1 MKKILLFALLI
12 MFNISFSQQKTFQVE
27 WKGNKTLSTET
38 SSIEVPYFN
47 MEHFNFSYEHGLKYI
62 SQWKSN
68 VYINSNSVQIS
79 NVNYAPISESE
90 LKGLQRDKIPSTISF
105 NVKNT
110 KARDINYAYIEF
122 SPIIKENGVYKK
134 VLNLSIAYETQQN
147 NPNLNRNTRQVS
159 NSLLSQGTWHKFYVD
174 TTGVFRL
181 SRSFLNNIGVNT
193 NADPRTIKIYGNGG
207 RMLPLINFE
216 NDQFDPVENAIK
228 FVGEEDGVFNSNDYI
243 LFYAEGPTGF
253 SEESNTNNNIYT
265 DKTYYY
271 VNVSSGF
278 GKRIQAYQE
287 PLADPDVTI
296 DTFHEVK
303 FREKDEFNFA
313 KLGRRWFGDRFD
325 FENTKVFEFEFPKIV
340 TTEPINLKVH
350 AAAAG
355 AVVTTMEVKLN
366 NQFITNFSFDAIDSP
381 NLGDDNFF
389 EGPVSGVSQNIEI
402 ELTYNNGGNPASLG
416 FLDYISIEAVSN
428 LTHDGNQ
435 FVFTNND
442 VAQQSGVGQ
451 YVLTN
456 ASDVSEVWEVTDKYN
471 ISSIVNS
478 NSDNVLNFKSQLGE
492 SKTFVALD
500 PSDYYEP
507 SRDSNTTVANQNI
520 KGTILKDAQGQF
532 QNLDYL
538 IIARSDM
545 LAQAE
550 RLAQINRDKNNL
562 VVKVL
567 TLQSIYSEFNNG
579 NADIVAIR
587 NLVKYIYDN
596 ADSDENRL
604 KYLCLFG
611 DGSYDYKDRLSNNT
625 NVIPSWHSLNSFSLS
640 GSIVADDFYGML
652 DENEGTMAN
661 SDKLDVAIG
670 RILADTP
677 QRAKELVD
685 KIEGYYAL
693 ESYGS
698 WRNNFMIIADDI
710 DESWEAIL
718 QNTSNDFGNEVAIE
732 KPFVN
737 VIKIFSD
744 AFQQQS
750 TAGGQRYPDVNKA
763 IFDELEVGAL
773 VVNYFGHG
781 GEDGLARERIWDK
794 INAQEVNNVC
804 KLPCFVTV
812 TCEYTKF
819 DDPNRPTAGE
829 FTFWNKSGGAINLI
843 TTTRQIFVS
852 VGVAFNI
859 VLQEY
864 LFAYGS
870 NDYPTIAEALRLTK
884 TDPNISGIGQ
894 RRLVFFIGDPAMK
907 LAFPEPNIV
916 LTKVNDIPVSEGTS
930 PLEALGYAKIEGHV
944 TDEMGNILTN
954 YNGTL
959 TATIYDKEIDR
970 TTLGNNGVTEGGELI
985 LLEFKTLGEKIFR
998 GQATIENGNF
1008 SFDFIVPRDIGIP
1021 VGRGRVSF
1029 YAQSTTPL
1037 QNQSGANT
1045 SIQIGGINEDAP
1057 EDNIGPL
1064 VSLFMNDESFISGG
1078 ITNTQPTLL
1087 AKLSDDNGINTASG
1101 IGHDIIAILDGDET
1115 NPFKLNDYYLADV
1128 DDYQKGTVTYPL
1140 RDLEPG
1146 LHTLTLKAWDVYNN
1160 STISEIQFVVFDEK
1174 EKLVVKNVLNY
1185 PNPFIDYTEFWFNHN
1200 SSNSLDVSVQIFTV
1214 SGKLVRTLNGQTAD
1228 SSKITSSL
1236 SKDIVWDGRDDFGD
1250 KIGKGVY
1257 VYKLTVHSKQLNK
1270 TVEKF
1275 QKLVIL

>member
-1 MKKILLFALLI
+1 MKKILLFTVLI
-12 MFNISFSQQKTFQVE
+12 MFNICFSQQKTFQLDWE
-27 WKGNKTLSTET
+27 GSKTMSTET

-47 MEHFNFSYEHGLKYI
+47 AKHFSFNYENGLKFI

-68 VYINSNSVQIS
+68 IYINTNSVQIS
-79 NVNYAPISESE
+79 NVDYSPISKSE
-90 LKGLQRDKIPSTISF
+90 LKGLNIDKIPSDISLE
-105 NVKNT
+105 VKNT
-110 KARDINYAYIEF
+110 KARDVSFAYVEF
-122 SPIIKENGVYKK
+122 SPIIKDNGVYKK
-134 VLNLSIAYETQQN
+134 VVSLSISYNTLQN
-147 NPNLNRNTRQVS
+147 NPLSNRNTRQIS
-159 NSLLSQGTWHKFYVD
+159 NSVLSQGSWHRFYVD
-174 TTGVFRL
+174 TTGVFKL
-181 SRSFLNNIGVNT
+181 SRSFLNNLGVNT
-193 NADPRTIKIYGNGG
+193 NVDPRTIKIFGNGG
-207 RMLPLINFE
+207 RMLPLLNSE
-216 NDQFDPVENAIK
+216 NDLFDPIENAVK

-243 LFYAEGPTGF
+243 IFYAEGPTGF
-253 SEESNTNNNIYT
+253 SEESNTNNNIFT

-278 GKRIQAYQE
+278 GKRIQTYQE
-287 PLADPDVTI
+287 PIADPDITI
-296 DTFHEVK
+296 NTFHETK

-325 FENTKVFEFEFPKIV
+325 FENIKVFEFEFPKIV
-340 TTEPINLKVH
+340 TTEPVNLKVY
-350 AAAAG
+350 AAAAA
-355 AVVTTMEVKLN
+355 AVSTTMEVSLN
-366 NQFITNFSFDAIDSP
+366 NQAVVNFGFDAIDSP
-381 NLGDDNFF
+381 NLGDDDFF
-389 EGPVSGVSQNIEI
+389 EGQVAGASQNISI
-402 ELTYNNGGNPASLG
+402 ELTYNNGGNPSSFG
-416 FLDYISIEAVSN
+416 FLDYISIEAISN

-435 FVFTNND
+435 FVFSNND
-442 VAQQSGVGQ
+442 VAQLSGIGQ

-456 ASDVSEVWEVTDKYN
+456 ATDVNEIWDVTDKSN
-471 ISSIVNS
+471 ATSIINT
-478 NSDNVLNFKSQLGE
+478 NSDTVLNFKSQLGE
-492 SKTFVALD
+492 SRTFVALD
-500 PSDYYEP
+500 PSDYYVP
-507 SRDSNTTVANQNI
+507 SRDSNTNVDNQNI

-538 IIARSDM
+538 IITRSDM
-545 LAQAE
+545 HAQAE

-562 VVKVL
+562 TVKVL
-567 TLQSIYSEFNNG
+567 TLQSIYNEFNNG
-579 NADIVAIR
+579 NADVVAIR
-587 NLVKYIYDN
+587 NLIKYIYDN
-596 ADSDENRL
+596 ADSDESRL
-604 KYLCLFG
+604 KYICLFG
-611 DGSYDYKDRLSNNT
+611 DGSYDYKNRISNNT
-625 NVIPSWHSLNSFSLS
+625 NVVPSWHSVSSFSLS
-640 GSIVADDFYGML
+640 SSFVADDFYGMM
-652 DENEGTMAN
+652 DANEGTMEN
-661 SDKLDVAIG
+661 SDKLDIAIG

-685 KIEGYYAL
+685 KIEGYYAF

-698 WRNNFMIIADDI
+698 WRNNFMVIADDV
-710 DESWEAIL
+710 DESWETIL
-718 QNTSNDFGNEVAIE
+718 QSTSNDFGNEVSSE
-732 KPFVN
+732 KPFIN

-744 AFQQQS
+744 AYQQES

-794 INAQEVNNVC
+794 INAQEVSNDC

-819 DDPNRPTAGE
+819 DDPGRLTAGE
-829 FTFWNKSGGAINLI
+829 FMFWNKKGGAISLI

-864 LFAYGS
+864 LFAFGS
-870 NDYPTIAEALRLTK
+870 NEYPSMAEALRLTK

-907 LAFPEPNIV
+907 LAFPQPNV
-916 LTKVNDIPVSEGTS
+916 TLTKINDVPVNEGVEV
-930 PLEALGYAKIEGHV
+930 LEALSYAKIEGQV
-944 TDEMGNILTN
+944 TDEMGNVLTN

-959 TATIYDKEIDR
+959 TATVYDKEIDR
-970 TTLGNNGVTEGGELI
+970 ATLGNNGTTEGGELI
-985 LLEFKTLGEKIFR
+985 ILEFKTLGEKIFR

-1029 YAQSTTPL
+1029 YAQTTTPL
-1037 QNQSGANT
+1037 QDQAGADVN
-1045 SIQIGGINEDAP
+1045 IQIGGVNEDAP
-1057 EDNIGPL
+1057 EDNAGPL

-1078 ITNTQPTLL
+1078 ITNTEPTLL

-1101 IGHDIIAILDGDET
+1101 IGHDIIAILDGNET

-1128 DDYQKGTVTYPL
+1128 DNYQKGTVTYPL

-1160 STISEIQFVVFDEK
+1160 SATSEIQFVVFDEK
-1174 EKLVVKNVLNY
+1174 EELVVKNVLNY

-1200 SSNSLDVSVQIFTV
+1200 SSNSLDVSIQIFTV
-1214 SGKLVRTLNGQTAD
+1214 SGKLVKTLNGQTSD

-1236 SKDIVWDGRDDFGD
+1236 SKDVVWDGRDDFGE